1 VLTTVH
7 SNFLVYVFSA
17 IQTLKLSLLRL
28 FFVIFLGCGFFV
40 KNIVDPMDVL
50 KIFVRKRDPDMA
62 IR

>member
-1 VLTTVH
+1 V
-7 SNFLVYVFSA
+7 

-28 FFVIFLGCGFFV
+28 FFVISLGCGFFV